1 MNETNNGGPRID
13 DLRASI
19 EGRRR
24 DIAETI
30 SEIERRLQPGRLR
43 QMAAD
48 RLYDAT
54 SAWRQDPMGQMEAW
68 GRSSHSAARDGMD
81 EPGGSRCRRLRGGMA
96 LGAQTIPL
104 TSPDQAIAVDLED
117 GIGLLQKGHS
127 DVSDR
132 GPSGGFPRR

>member
-1 MNETNNGGPRID
+1 MNETNNGGPRVD

-43 QMAAD
+43 KMAAD

-68 GRSSHSAARDGMD
+68 GRDLLT
-81 EPGGSRCRRLRGGMA
+81 RLREMA
-96 LGAQTIPL
+96 WMNPVGLGVGAFV
-104 TSPDQAIAVDLED
+104 A
-117 GIGLLQKGHS
+117 GWLLGRKRS
-127 DVSDR
+127 R
-132 GPSGGFPRR
+132 